1 MGEGGPS
8 NRLSRLD
15 AGDVDG
21 RRLRRGS
28 NELAHDAR
36 ERDLDPELLEHAA
49 FVLDELLEQRAIP
62 SAQARFFVTENDRLG
77 GKRPLDVLRRGHLVR
92 VLGAASVFGEHGAA

>member
-1 MGEGGPS
+1 
-8 NRLSRLD
+8 
-15 AGDVDG
+15 
-21 RRLRRGS
+21 
-28 NELAHDAR
+28 
-36 ERDLDPELLEHAA
+36 
-49 FVLDELLEQRAIP
+49 VLDELLEQRAIP